1 MGDVAVNV
9 KDENH
14 ADINEKGGVIQQ
26 ADSGKGG
33 NLNVYHRDFPKIS
46 SNFDKQPP
54 PPLLFTTKMLDSP
67 NLMRIIQLKHKV
79 ILRKSR
85 SQNHP
90 LTPYFKLYQLDRGK
104 SVKPKVLI

>member
-9 KDENH
+9 KDENQ

-46 SNFDKQPP
+46 SNFFQ
-54 PPLLFTTKMLDSP
+54 T
-67 NLMRIIQLKHKV
+67 
-79 ILRKSR
+79 
-85 SQNHP
+85 
-90 LTPYFKLYQLDRGK
+90 
-104 SVKPKVLI
+104 